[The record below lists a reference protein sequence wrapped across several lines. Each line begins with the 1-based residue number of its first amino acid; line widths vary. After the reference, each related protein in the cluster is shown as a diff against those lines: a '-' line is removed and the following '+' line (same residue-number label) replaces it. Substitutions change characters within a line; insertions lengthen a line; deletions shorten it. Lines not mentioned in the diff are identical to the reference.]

1 MTYQIK
7 AFAQLTGVSERTLRY
22 YHEINLL
29 VPQQAAN
36 GYREYTSQD
45 ADRLQLILMYRRL
58 QFKLTTIKE
67 LLKLPKAQR
76 IERLEA
82 QKGLLEQQQAT
93 LTQTLQQMT
102 ATIAN
107 YQEENQMTDSAKFTT
122 FKQAQIDANQ
132 TTYGQEVAASYGEDQ
147 QQAANQHFGNLSQGQ
162 YQQMQTAEAD
172 FVRDLQHYLQNPGVP
187 SALAQQIFTAH
198 QTWLQLASP
207 QYSLAMH
214 RGIAALYV
222 ADERFAAYY
231 TELVGDQRAATG
243 LKTIIDYYTQ
253 NEIN

>member
-45 ADRLQLILMYRRL
+45 ADCLQLILMYRRL

-76 IERLEA
+76 LERLQA
-82 QKGLLEQQQAT
+82 QKGLLELQQAA

-107 YQEENQMTDSAKFTT
+107 YQEENQMTDSAKFTA

-132 TTYGQEVAASYGEDQ
+132 TTYGQEVVTKYGEDQ
-147 QQAANQHFGNLSQGQ
+147 QQAANQHFGELSQAQ
-162 YQQMQTAEAD
+162 YQQMQTTEAD
-172 FVRDLQHYLQNPGVP
+172 LARDLQCYLENPNVP

-198 QTWLQLASP
+198 QTWLQLTSP
-207 QYSLAMH
+207 KYSLAMH

-231 TELVGDQRAATG
+231 TALVGDQRAATG
-243 LKTIIDYYTQ
+243 LKSIIDYYTQ
-253 NEIN
+253 NEE

>member
-76 IERLEA
+76 LERLQV
-82 QKGLLEQQQAT
+82 QKGLLELQQAA

-107 YQEENQMTDSAKFTT
+107 YQEENQMTDSAKFTA

-132 TTYGQEVAASYGEDQ
+132 TTYGQEVVTKSGEDQ
-147 QQAANQHFGNLSQGQ
+147 QQAANQHFGELSQAQ
-162 YQQMQTAEAD
+162 YQQMQTTEAD
-172 FVRDLQHYLQNPGVP
+172 LARDLQCYLQNPNVP

-198 QTWLQLASP
+198 QTWLQLTSP
-207 QYSLAMH
+207 KYSLAMH

-231 TELVGDQRAATG
+231 TALVGDQRAATG
-243 LKTIIDYYTQ
+243 LKSIIDYYTQ
-253 NEIN
+253 NEE

>member
-132 TTYGQEVAASYGEDQ
+132 TTYGQ
-147 QQAANQHFGNLSQGQ
+147 
-162 YQQMQTAEAD
+162 
-172 FVRDLQHYLQNPGVP
+172 
-187 SALAQQIFTAH
+187 
-198 QTWLQLASP
+198 
-207 QYSLAMH
+207 
-214 RGIAALYV
+214 
-222 ADERFAAYY
+222 
-231 TELVGDQRAATG
+231 
-243 LKTIIDYYTQ
+243 
-253 NEIN
+253 

>member
-1 MTYQIK
+1 MTYRIK

-76 IERLEA
+76 LERLQV
-82 QKGLLEQQQAT
+82 QKGLLELQQAA

-107 YQEENQMTDSAKFTT
+107 YQGDNQMTDPAKFTA

-132 TTYGQEVAASYGEDQ
+132 TTYGQEVVVKYGEDQ
-147 QQAANQHFGNLSQGQ
+147 QQAANQHFGELSQAE
-162 YQQMQTAEAD
+162 YQQMQTTEAD
-172 FVRDLQHYLQNPGVP
+172 LARDLQCYLQNPSVP

-207 QYSLAMH
+207 KYSLAMH
-214 RGIAALYV
+214 RGIVALYV
-222 ADERFAAYY
+222 ADERFTAYY
-231 TELVGDQRAATG
+231 TALVGDQRAATE
-243 LKTIIDYYTQ
+243 LKLIIDYYTQ
-253 NEIN
+253 NEE